1 MSAFIE
7 RQRRYPDLLAYP
19 GWDDLMHS
27 QLAWGFDCGPGWL
40 PLIDIALATLNWGSQ
55 HAPTATIHVRQ
66 VKEKFGRL
74 TIYADLSNVP
84 PPVRDGIL
92 SILSHLADLSTYTC
106 EQCGQAGALRSTG
119 GWWQTLCDACETA
132 WQTADEPL
140 SQFRIRLGREF

>member
-1 MSAFIE
+1 MLTNFDIYRKREVVVSAFIE

-66 VKEKFGRL
+66 VKKIWALNHLCGFVERSPARSRWHPVHFIPFSRPLNLYVRTVRPSGGPAIYGRL
-74 TIYADLSNVP
+74 VADS
-84 PPVRDGIL
+84 VRCL
-92 SILSHLADLSTYTC
+92 
-106 EQCGQAGALRSTG
+106 
-119 GWWQTLCDACETA
+119 
-132 WQTADEPL
+132 
-140 SQFRIRLGREF
+140 